1 MENADMRGAHRGAH
15 SRGANHSRKTP
26 FSERLKHFFGRG
38 FVFFLAGLLFAGS
51 MTLRPPAGSRY
62 DSDLLSLV
70 ARKEVTVKELSADN
84 EDMYKQIDQMI
95 AAVPDQPQLPI
106 SERTRVELAGPGV
119 TVTLNDAPVP
129 EPLPEGVVADDLV
142 IHQQDI
148 EAVFNALLSGGAEAL
163 SVQGRFVR
171 ADSKVSCVG
180 NVINID
186 GKLYSPPYE
195 IGAIGDSAKMRR
207 ALSQDPQIAILGEY
221 VARFNL
227 GYSVRDESN
236 LKISAVNQQPV
247 FNFAK
252 VTASN
257 DN

>member
-1 MENADMRGAHRGAH
+1 MEHAETRGAHCGAP
-15 SRGANHSRKTP
+15 SRGATHSRKTP
-26 FSERLKHFFGRG
+26 FSERMKHIFGRG
-38 FVFFLAGLLFAGS
+38 FVLFLAGLLFAGS
-51 MTLRPPAGSRY
+51 MTFRPSVGSRY

-70 ARKEVTVKELSADN
+70 ARKEAAVKELSADN
-84 EDMYKQIDQMI
+84 EEMYKQIDQMI
-95 AAVPDQPQLPI
+95 TAVPDQPQLPV

-119 TVTLNDAPVP
+119 TVTLNDAPIP

-148 EAVFNALLSGGAEAL
+148 EAVFNALRSGGAEAL

-195 IGAIGDSAKMRR
+195 IGAIGDAAKMRG
-207 ALSQDPQIAILGEY
+207 ALAQDPQIAVLGEY

-227 GYSVRDESN
+227 GYSVRDEA
-236 LKISAVNQQPV
+236 KVRISAVNQQPV
-247 FNFAK
+247 FNFVK
-252 VTASN
+252 VTANN

>member
-1 MENADMRGAHRGAH
+1 M
-15 SRGANHSRKTP
+15 
-26 FSERLKHFFGRG
+26 
-38 FVFFLAGLLFAGS
+38 
-51 MTLRPPAGSRY
+51 
-62 DSDLLSLV
+62 
-70 ARKEVTVKELSADN
+70 ARKEVTVKELSAAN

-95 AAVPDQPQLPI
+95 AAVPDQPQLPV

-119 TVTLNDAPVP
+119 TVTLNDAPIP

-195 IGAIGDSAKMRR
+195 IGAIGDSAKMHR

>member
-1 MENADMRGAHRGAH
+1 MENAQTHGATRATH
-15 SRGANHSRKTP
+15 SRVANHSRKTP
-26 FSERLKHFFGRG
+26 LSARMKRVFGRG
-38 FVFFLAGLLFAGS
+38 FVLFLAGLLFAGS
-51 MTLRPPAGSRY
+51 MTFRPPVGSRY

-70 ARKEVTVKELSADN
+70 ARKEATVKELSSEN
-84 EDMYKQIDQMI
+84 EEMYKQIDQMI
-95 AAVPDQPQLPI
+95 AAVPDQPQLPV
-106 SERTRVELAGPGV
+106 SERTRVDLTGPGL
-119 TVTLNDAPVP
+119 TVTLNDAPIP

-163 SVQGRFVR
+163 SVQGRYVR

-195 IGAIGDSAKMRR
+195 IGAIGDAVKMRD
-207 ALSQDPQIAILGEY
+207 ALAQDPQIAILGEY

-227 GYSVRDESN
+227 GYSVRDEA
-236 LKISAVNQQPV
+236 KIKINAVDQQPV
-247 FNFAK
+247 FNFVK
-252 VTASN
+252 VTANN